1 MGVVLPGLS
10 FLCLKLRQRSQ
21 AAKREK
27 QTGGSWLP
35 VNWTGNRWGV
45 WVSVVSL
52 ALAILVE
59 QVETQSLGWGGVQG
73 LGCVSE
79 ELLHCWKSLKKSHF
93 STWVMEKKG
102 L

>member
-45 WVSVVSL
+45 SVSVVSL

-59 QVETQSLGWGGVQG
+59 QNWIGEESKDYPNNGK
-73 LGCVSE
+73 GCVSE
-79 ELLHCWKSLKKSHF
+79 ELLHWRAGSP
-93 STWVMEKKG
+93 
-102 L
+102 